1 MEILVLEKDFPKTSI
16 CIEYHR
22 GVVMGAL
29 LIIHGS
35 SYIQKS
41 SREGKEKLCVNQR
54 KKIRRFL

>member
-1 MEILVLEKDFPKTSI
+1 
-16 CIEYHR
+16 
-22 GVVMGAL
+22 MGAL

-41 SREGKEKLCVNQR
+41 SREDNGKLCVNQR